1 MNLEIFFQLTSLFLI
16 IAAGPLVIILLASRK
31 GNL

>member
-1 MNLEIFFQLTSLFLI
+1 MNLEILFQLFSLFFVL
-16 IAAGPLVIILLASRK
+16 AAGPLVIILLSSRS